1 MANVT
6 LRVEDATWEA
16 VKAAAEREGQS
27 ANAYIAGILV
37 ALTDPDSA
45 SDRGERIR
53 ERLRRAGMLEEAPR
67 TTKQR
72 PSAAAVR
79 AAGRRAGRGTAASG
93 LVSEGRG

>member
-6 LRVEDATWEA
+6 LRVEDKTWEA

-27 ANAYIAGILV
+27 ANAYIASVLTAI
-37 ALTDPDSA
+37 TDPDSA
-45 SDRGERIR
+45 GDRGERIR

-72 PSAAAVR
+72 PDAAVLR
-79 AAGRRAGRGTAASG
+79 AAGRRAGRGTQVSD